1 MFHGGADLAHANLE
15 AVRSHASIVSQD
27 VHVFHGTLRE
37 DLSLAIDE
45 ASDDELWNALARVGA
60 EEWARLLPKGLD
72 TEVGEKGAKLSA
84 EQGQQLALAR
94 IVLQDPAILI
104 MDEATADEG
113 SSGARVLE
121 RAALEVA
128 RGRTTV
134 IVAHRLSQAREADR
148 IFVMDDGKVV
158 ESGSHD
164 ELVALDGR
172 YAELWSAWSR

>member
-1 MFHGGADLAHANLE
+1 M
-15 AVRSHASIVSQD
+15 SQD

-45 ASDDELWNALARVGA
+45 ASDADLWRALARVGA
-60 EEWARLLPKGLD
+60 KEWAKLLPKGLD
-72 TEVGEKGAKLSA
+72 TEVGEKGTKLSA

>member
-1 MFHGGADLAHANLE
+1 
-15 AVRSHASIVSQD
+15 
-27 VHVFHGTLRE
+27 
-37 DLSLAIDE
+37 
-45 ASDDELWNALARVGA
+45 
-60 EEWARLLPKGLD
+60 
-72 TEVGEKGAKLSA
+72 
-84 EQGQQLALAR
+84 
-94 IVLQDPAILI
+94 ILI